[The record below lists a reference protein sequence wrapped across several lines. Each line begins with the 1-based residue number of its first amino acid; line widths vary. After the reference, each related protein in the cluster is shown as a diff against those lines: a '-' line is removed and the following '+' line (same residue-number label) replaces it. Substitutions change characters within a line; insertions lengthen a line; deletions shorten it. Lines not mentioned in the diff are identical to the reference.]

1 MSVMVRCGWC
11 YSIYS
16 TWRSQLG
23 RLPGSRRVE
32 PEVALSEAPG
42 DEVGGSSWWL
52 KLLKLSASYEVLQ
65 SVQSSKVLRQL
76 LWFDM
81 VLYFIH
87 KVCSKFETLQIVAPN
102 TLHCWM
108 VDLSGSLDGSLLSSS
123 SARLCTVV
131 VRILALAS

>member
-42 DEVGGSSWWL
+42 DEVGGSSCS
-52 KLLKLSASYEVLQ
+52 SASYEVLQ

-108 VDLSGSLDGSLLSSS
+108 VDLSGSLDGSLLSSG